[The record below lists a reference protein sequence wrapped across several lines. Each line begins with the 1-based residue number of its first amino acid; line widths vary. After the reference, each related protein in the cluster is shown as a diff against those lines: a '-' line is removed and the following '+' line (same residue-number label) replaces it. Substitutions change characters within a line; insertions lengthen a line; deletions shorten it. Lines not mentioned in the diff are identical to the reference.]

1 MSKQAIT
8 TWHGKFSDSSKWKT
22 LTKQKGNTPNIIY
35 KIINSGPAQ
44 NSKSNLLRMRWWYYY
59 INNYYYIN
67 YSSYGSS
74 NALTLSQ
81 TLLYCYI
88 YISKQPS
95 NNIIIKLV
103 FRKYRCFVQTTHLLR
118 YNTVYDSKTAWSCT
132 HHTLATSQAQW

>member
-8 TWHGKFSDSSKWKT
+8 TWHGKFSVSSKWKT
-22 LTKQKGNTPNIIY
+22 LTKQKGNMPNIIY

-59 INNYYYIN
+59 SNNYYHIN
-67 YSSYGSS
+67 YSSYSLS

-81 TLLYCYI
+81 TVLYCYI

-95 NNIIIKLV
+95 HNIIKLL
-103 FRKYRCFVQTTHLLR
+103 FRKYRWFVQTTHLLR
-118 YNTVYDSKTAWSCT
+118 YNTVYDSKTVRSFT
-132 HHTLATSQAQW
+132 HYTLATSQAQW